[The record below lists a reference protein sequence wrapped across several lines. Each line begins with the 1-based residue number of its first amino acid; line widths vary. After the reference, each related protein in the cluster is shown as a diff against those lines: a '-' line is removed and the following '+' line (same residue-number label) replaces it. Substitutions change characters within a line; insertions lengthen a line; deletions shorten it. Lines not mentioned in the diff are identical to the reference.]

1 MAHTPCLVV
10 NVSSFNAH
18 NKNFS
23 NISGHIYGP
32 AQPALSA
39 WLSCLC
45 LLLAL
50 TLVEVDFMQTNM
62 L

>member
-10 NVSSFNAH
+10 NVSSFNAQ
-18 NKNFS
+18 NKNFGS
-23 NISGHIYGP
+23 KCAHIYGS
-32 AQPALSA
+32 AHPALSA
-39 WLSCLC
+39 CLSCLC

-50 TLVEVDFMQTNM
+50 SLVGVDFLKTNM